1 MTAPN
6 SSALSAGAWR
16 VGSLRT
22 CILSACLVFTLVDDL
37 AADIVS
43 IPGPVPGEIGT
54 QVALHSVASHAL
66 SYLDVPYRL
75 GGTDPQTGFDCSG
88 LVVHVFRNTLGLT
101 LPRTARQLASVG
113 EAIERTALQPGDL
126 VFFNTRGA
134 PFSHVGIYL
143 GDAKFIHAPRPR
155 ARVRIDSLDDPAF
168 SRTYQGARRIS

>member
-1 MTAPN
+1 
-6 SSALSAGAWR
+6 
-16 VGSLRT
+16 VGSLRA
-22 CILSACLVFTLVDDL
+22 CILGVCLVFTLADDL
-37 AADIVS
+37 AADNFS
-43 IPGPVPGEIGT
+43 VPDPMSRELGS
-54 QVALHSVASHAL
+54 QVALHAVASHAL
-66 SYLDVPYRL
+66 NYLDAPYRL
-75 GGTDPQTGFDCSG
+75 GGTDPRTGFDCSG

-168 SRTYQGARRIS
+168 SRTFQGARRIS